1 MNDMPNLSAAGL
13 EAENTGATPVMVQYL
28 QVKAAHPG
36 SLLFYRMGDFYELF
50 FDDAEK
56 AANALGIALTKR
68 GKHLGQDIPMCGVPV
83 HAADGYLQRLIRKG
97 FRVAVCEQLEDP
109 AEARK
114 RGSKSVVRRDVVR
127 LVTPGTITEDTLLEA
142 GANNYLAALALNRG
156 DGQLAIAWADISSG
170 ELSVMTTA
178 AGQLAADLARLE
190 PREIVVSD
198 TLLADQELGAVLVQ
212 CGAAI
217 TPVPAIRFDSIS
229 AERRIKEH
237 YQVAALDAFGAFGRA
252 EIASLGG
259 LIDYIALTQVGRSP
273 HLRQP
278 RRESRGD
285 FMLIDAATRAN
296 LELVRTVS
304 GDSKGSLLGTIDK
317 TMTAAGARLLADR
330 LANPLAEPS
339 VINARLD
346 AVSFFNGGGT
356 LRGKVRTAL
365 ASAPDI
371 ERALGRLSVGRGG
384 PRDLA
389 AIGAGL
395 GIAPDLAALIS
406 EASGLVPLP
415 DEIALDCAALAAA
428 DELLGSRIMATL
440 ADDLPFLARD
450 GGFVRP
456 GLSPDLDEAR
466 ALRDETRQI
475 IAGLQAGY
483 ADETGIKSLKIR
495 HNNILGYFIEV
506 ASQHAP
512 VLQQKDLAGKYVHRQ
527 TVANA
532 MRFVTLE
539 LAGLEQKIL
548 SAASRALALEQE
560 IFSSLCDATLA
571 RGTHLS
577 AVARAIAKID
587 VVSSLAELAA
597 RARMVRPEV
606 DGSTA
611 FEVTGGRHL
620 VVEAALQAGAQSFI
634 ANDCNLSAN
643 AKRLWLLTGP
653 NMAGKSTYLRQN
665 ALIVILAQIG
675 SFVPADSAH
684 IGVVDRLFS
693 RVGAADD
700 LARGRSTFMV
710 EMVETAAILNQA
722 TEKSFVIL
730 DEIGRGTSTFDGL
743 SIAWAT
749 VEHIHDVNR
758 CRALFA
764 THYHELTM
772 LAERLAHLANATVM
786 VREWQGSI
794 VFLHEVKPGVADRSY
809 GIHVA
814 KLAGIPDAV
823 IVRASDVLKLLE
835 GDGSADKRR
844 TLVDDLPL
852 FRVAPSSPSIPAA
865 IRDDPLAAM
874 LRDIN
879 PDELT
884 AREALSILYDLKSNL
899 KAQR

>member
-13 EAENTGATPVMVQYL
+13 EAENTGATPVMAQYL
-28 QVKAAHPG
+28 QVKSAHPG

-50 FDDAEK
+50 FNDAEK
-56 AANALGIALTKR
+56 AAVALGIALTKR
-68 GKHLGQDIPMCGVPV
+68 GKHLGQNIPMCGVPV

-127 LVTPGTITEDTLLEA
+127 LVTPGTVTEDTLLDA
-142 GANNYLAALALNRG
+142 GASNYLAALALNRG

-170 ELSVMTTA
+170 ELSVMTTT
-178 AGQLAADLARLE
+178 AGQLGADLARLE

-198 TLLADQELGAVLVQ
+198 TLLADHELGSALTQ

-237 YQVAALDAFGAFGRA
+237 FQVAALDAFGAFGRA

-278 RRESRGD
+278 RRETRGD

-296 LELVRTVS
+296 LELVRTTS
-304 GDSKGSLLGTIDK
+304 GDNKGSLFSTINH
-317 TMTAAGARLLADR
+317 TVTAAGTRLLADR
-330 LANPLAEPS
+330 LANPLALPAA
-339 VINARLD
+339 INERLD
-346 AVSFFNGGGT
+346 AVAFFHGAGG
-356 LRGKVRTAL
+356 LRDKVRSTL

-384 PRDLA
+384 PRDMA

-395 GIAPDLAALIS
+395 RVAPELAALIG
-406 EASGLVPLP
+406 EASELVPLP
-415 DEIALDCAALAAA
+415 AEIALDCAALASA
-428 DELLGSRIMATL
+428 DETLGSRIMTTL
-440 ADDLPFLARD
+440 ADDLPLLARD
-450 GGFVRP
+450 GGLVRP
-456 GLSPDLDEAR
+456 GFSPDLDEAR

-475 IAGLQAGY
+475 IAGLQSGY
-483 ADETGIKSLKIR
+483 AAETGIKSLKIR
-495 HNNILGYFIEV
+495 HNNVLGYFIEV
-506 ASQHAP
+506 SSQHAA
-512 VLQQKDLAGKYVHRQ
+512 VLQQPDFAGKYVHRQ

-539 LAGLEQKIL
+539 LASLEQKIL
-548 SAASRALALEQE
+548 SAASRALALEQD
-560 IFSSLCDATLA
+560 IFSSLCEATVA

-587 VVSSLAELAA
+587 VVSSLAEFAVRSRL
-597 RARMVRPEV
+597 VRPEV

-611 FEVTGGRHL
+611 FEVTGGRHV
-620 VVEAALQAGAQSFI
+620 VVETALQAGAQSFI
-634 ANDCNLSAN
+634 ANDCDLSADT
-643 AKRLWLLTGP
+643 KRLWLLTGP

-675 SFVPADSAH
+675 SFVPAERAH

-722 TEKSFVIL
+722 TERSFVIL
-730 DEIGRGTSTFDGL
+730 DEIGRGTATFDGL

-772 LAERLAHLANATVM
+772 LAERLPHLANATVM

-794 VFLHEVKPGVADRSY
+794 VFLHEVRPGVADRSY

-814 KLAGIPDAV
+814 KLAGIPGAV
-823 IVRASDVLKLLE
+823 IARASDVLKLLE
-835 GDGSADKRR
+835 DDSNKDKRR
-844 TLVDDLPL
+844 GLVDDLPL
-852 FRVAPSSPSIPAA
+852 FKAAPIPAFSQP
-865 IRDDPLAAM
+865 RSGDEPLAAL

-884 AREALSILYDLKSNL
+884 AREALSILYDLKSSL
-899 KAQR
+899 KAVR